1 MNINNSSDAIVRQIR
16 TLLTILL
23 GTTRYLKGIL
33 IMNTQKYEE
42 YAATPPTIDLIKS
55 QCDTTMSVLNEKS
68 RKILL
73 VEDNPMIQF
82 FHKQMLLDINC
93 DVDVASDAETA
104 FDFLKNR
111 YDFILL
117 DIELPGMNGIQ
128 LAKKIRLGNT
138 INNKVK
144 IYAITAHTVNKIIKE
159 CEMAGINKVISK
171 PVDFQQLKNVICI

>member
-1 MNINNSSDAIVRQIR
+1 MNINNSIGAIGRQIR
-16 TLLTILL
+16 TLLTILF
-23 GTTRYLKGIL
+23 GAARYLRGIL
-33 IMNTQKYEE
+33 IMNTQKYEG
-42 YAATPPTIDLIKS
+42 YALTLPTIHLIKS
-55 QCDTTMSVLNEKS
+55 QCNSSMSELNGKTS
-68 RKILL
+68 KILL

-93 DVDVASDAETA
+93 DVDVANDAETA

-128 LAKKIRLGNT
+128 LAKKIRFGHT

-144 IYAITAHTVNKIIKE
+144 IYAITAHAVNEIIQE

-171 PVDFQQLKNVICI
+171 PVDCQQLKNIICI